1 MPADNE
7 PMAPFS
13 NPGVYQRIEERLNRI
28 EDKLDTR
35 MTTLDSKVDE
45 IKSRQDKLEGELRGA
60 FGMLKWLGPTGVA
73 ALVYAVARSSGFL
86 A

>member
-1 MPADNE
+1 MTDTEMPA
-7 PMAPFS
+7 FS

-35 MTTLDSKVDE
+35 MTALDSKVDG
-45 IKSRQDKLEGELRGA
+45 IKTRQDSLEGELRGA

-73 ALVYAVARSSGFL
+73 ALAYALVKSAGFI
-86 A
+86 